1 MTAPIVHRATHIGS
15 WLRPAELK
23 EARAK
28 FFAGEIKAE
37 DLKEVEKR
45 TIAQVVKDQ
54 QKVGLKPLSNGEF
67 DRE

>member
-1 MTAPIVHRATHIGS
+1 MPGPIVHRATHIGS

-28 FFAGEIKAE
+28 FFAGDLKAE
-37 DLKEVEKR
+37 ELKEVEKKN
-45 TIAQVVKDQ
+45 IAQVVKDQ
-54 QKVGLKPLSNGEF
+54 QKVGLKPISNGEY